1 MANGAEVFYLP
12 LSPSAPA
19 RLFRETSHGHGRLAM
34 NVRDVMTPHVVSVAP
49 DESVFV
55 AARLMLEKKISG
67 LPVTDDSGKL
77 VGVVTEGDF
86 LRRPETGTKRQRPRW
101 VEFFLGPGRLADEY
115 VQFSGRKVRDVMTPD
130 VWTVPLDAPLEDV
143 VRLMERHHIK
153 RVPVVDGGKIVGIVT
168 RANLLHAMAG
178 FVHEVAPPSVE
189 DKAIREKILAE
200 LKTQP
205 WTPVCAVDVAVRSGV
220 VQLSGTITDER
231 QRQALRVAAE
241 NVPGVRKVEEY
252 LTWMDPI
259 SGFYVEAPPAE
270 R

>member
-1 MANGAEVFYLP
+1 
-12 LSPSAPA
+12 
-19 RLFRETSHGHGRLAM
+19 M

-101 VEFFLGPGRLADEY
+101 VEFFLGPGRLVDEY

-178 FVHEVAPPSVE
+178 FVHEVAPRLPS
-189 DKAIREKILAE
+189 R
-200 LKTQP
+200 TRP
-205 WTPVCAVDVAVRSGV
+205 
-220 VQLSGTITDER
+220 
-231 QRQALRVAAE
+231 
-241 NVPGVRKVEEY
+241 
-252 LTWMDPI
+252 
-259 SGFYVEAPPAE
+259 
-270 R
+270 